1 MTDKEILEKAYNKAY
16 YHGSILYN
24 RLEFYNTNWQDHQ
37 LILSE
42 ILSIHFAEN
51 FWGNRSGLIYSKYLW
66 NCHIYFCAWKYHLQK
81 MVLEKEPLKYL
92 EKFLPIKSA
101 KNLT

>member
-1 MTDKEILEKAYNKAY
+1 MTDKEILEKAFNKAD

-51 FWGNRSGLIYSKYLW
+51 FWGTGCGLIYSKYLW
-66 NCHIYFCAWKYHLQK
+66 KCRIYLCAWKYFQHK
-81 MVLEKEPLKYL
+81 MLDEIQNGKNPLKYL
-92 EKFLPIKSA
+92 EKFL
-101 KNLT
+101 